1 MLHLSYFLTVH
12 WFVIWAVVNDSTE
25 HGTDFMMVQSIL
37 FLSVSS
43 TRCSKKLYQEYIKTS
58 KTFKVIVKKK
68 HFPWSIFCTNAD
80 HKNGINI
87 WSKLYNETTHQV
99 LSILVSFLWKH
110 HLPWKI
116 IFYFLNI
123 QSLRLKLWTNLQI
136 ASFSSFANVLLMSL
150 PMCLKIKM
158 RKVQYTNYFVSQFI
172 ISCHCLKLTAKY
184 RLHVCAAKMIST
196 QWHNYYT
203 CMYVY
208 KCLIE

>member
-25 HGTDFMMVQSIL
+25 HGTDFMMVQSIS

-43 TRCSKKLYQEYIKTS
+43 TRFSKKLYQEYIKTF
-58 KTFKVIVKKK
+58 KTFKVIQKKK
-68 HFPWSIFCTNAD
+68 KQNFPWSIFCTNAD

-99 LSILVSFLWKH
+99 LNILVSFLWKH

-158 RKVQYTNYFVSQFI
+158 RKVQYNNYFAS
-172 ISCHCLKLTAKY
+172 
-184 RLHVCAAKMIST
+184 
-196 QWHNYYT
+196 
-203 CMYVY
+203 
-208 KCLIE
+208 